1 MLIRIIQKTGNQP
14 IVLLGSGTS
23 KVGDPSGKD
32 KARQLLEDH
41 ELQKNSISIKKKYRK
56 VFYKRFK
63 IPQNK
68 VYR

>member
-1 MLIRIIQKTGNQP
+1 MLIRIIQKTGDQP

-41 ELQKNSISIKKKYRK
+41 ELQKNSISIKKTIFSG
-56 VFYKRFK
+56 VCF
-63 IPQNK
+63 INILT
-68 VYR
+68 